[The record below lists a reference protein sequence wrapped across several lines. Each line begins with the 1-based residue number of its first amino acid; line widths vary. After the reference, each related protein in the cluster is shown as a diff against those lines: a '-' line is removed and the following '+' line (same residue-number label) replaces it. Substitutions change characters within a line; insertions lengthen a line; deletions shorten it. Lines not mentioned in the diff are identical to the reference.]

1 MLDQDVIEPSTSPW
15 NSPICLVA
23 KKSGEWRFW
32 VDLRALNNV
41 ETLDKLSG
49 SRFFSTL
56 DMASGYWQLS
66 LSEKDREKT
75 SFAVPGIGT
84 FMFKVMCFGLK
95 NAPSSFSRLMEV
107 VLRQLQ
113 SDKCL
118 VYLDDIIV
126 LGKDFDT
133 ALENLHAVFSRLRQ
147 ANLKL
152 KVSKCK
158 LLQKEVVFLGHLV
171 SENGI
176 TCDPAKIKRN

>member
-1 MLDQDVIEPSTSPW
+1 ML
-15 NSPICLVA
+15 
-23 KKSGEWRFW
+23 R
-32 VDLRALNNV
+32 
-41 ETLDKLSG
+41 
-49 SRFFSTL
+49 
-56 DMASGYWQLS
+56 
-66 LSEKDREKT
+66 
-75 SFAVPGIGT
+75 
-84 FMFKVMCFGLK
+84 LK

-113 SDKCL
+113 FDKCL

-126 LGKDFDT
+126 LKKNFDT

-176 TCDPAKIKRN
+176 TCDPEKIKEIENWPVPEDKTDN